1 MKRILAILLLT
12 VSIGIIGFAASKP
25 TIDGR
30 AIVAEEG
37 VLPKG
42 LFAKTVGYLPGDSVS
57 VTNPATGIT
66 INVLVL
72 GSIDPSNGVAIM
84 LSPEA
89 AEKLFIT
96 PGVNTQVKVTKR
108 TGSLDEVS
116 SGLALLQGEDIPDD
130 LKAEIEKQ
138 IAAMEEKNSTEPVDT
153 IPVEE
158 TFEET
163 RDEPAETVETVVSEK
178 TGAVVPAEPKDV
190 VPAEQNTIVPAE
202 TENTEPEEVT
212 ETEPAETAETVV
224 SEKTG
229 AVVPAEQNTIVPAEP
244 KDVVPAETE
253 NTEPEE
259 VTETEPAE
267 TAETV
272 VSEKT
277 GAAIPSE
284 TEVTE
289 PEEVTETEPAE
300 TTETIVSEKTG
311 AVVPA
316 EPKDVVP
323 AEPKDVVPAEQNT
336 IVPTEDLEEDSP
348 IEEVIVIQ
356 EDIGLYE
363 SKEIAKEPI
372 TPVKPTESEPEEEKV
387 IPAENTKEP
396 APIEEIVTE
405 DKTPAEK
412 DLAEESVKST
422 DTSLVD
428 PFAPI
433 ILVPAEERLPE
444 EKDTIDNDT
453 MVITPVPLS
462 TEEEVTVE
470 PVVPESTLV
479 MREDWNIVPTLSQLE
494 RGKYYVQFITL
505 AEEENILRIMAAY
518 SQKYPIVLVPLTNGS
533 AYQVMVGPLSVHEYG
548 MILARFK
555 ELGYKDAFAR
565 KIN

>member
-138 IAAMEEKNSTEPVDT
+138 IAAMEEKNSTEPVDI

-178 TGAVVPAEPKDV
+178 TGAAIPS
-190 VPAEQNTIVPAE
+190 E
-202 TENTEPEEVT
+202 TEVTEPEEVT

-229 AVVPAEQNTIVPAEP
+229 AVVPAEQNNI
-244 KDVVPAETE
+244 
-253 NTEPEE
+253 
-259 VTETEPAE
+259 
-267 TAETV
+267 
-272 VSEKT
+272 
-277 GAAIPSE
+277 
-284 TEVTE
+284 
-289 PEEVTETEPAE
+289 
-300 TTETIVSEKTG
+300 
-311 AVVPA
+311 
-316 EPKDVVP
+316 
-323 AEPKDVVPAEQNT
+323 VPAEQNT
-336 IVPTEDLEEDSP
+336 IVPTEPKDVVPTEDLEEDSP

-412 DLAEESVKST
+412 NLAEESVKST

-533 AYQVMVGPLSVHEYG
+533 AYQVMIGPLSVHEYG

>member
-96 PGVNTQVKVTKR
+96 PDVNTQVKVTKR

-138 IAAMEEKNSTEPVDT
+138 IAAMEEKNSTEPVDI

-178 TGAVVPAEPKDV
+178 TGAVVPAEQNNI
-190 VPAEQNTIVPAE
+190 VPAEQNTIVP
-202 TENTEPEEVT
+202 T
-212 ETEPAETAETVV
+212 
-224 SEKTG
+224 
-229 AVVPAEQNTIVPAEP
+229 EP
-244 KDVVPAETE
+244 KDV
-253 NTEPEE
+253 
-259 VTETEPAE
+259 
-267 TAETV
+267 
-272 VSEKT
+272 
-277 GAAIPSE
+277 
-284 TEVTE
+284 
-289 PEEVTETEPAE
+289 
-300 TTETIVSEKTG
+300 
-311 AVVPA
+311 
-316 EPKDVVP
+316 
-323 AEPKDVVPAEQNT
+323 
-336 IVPTEDLEEDSP
+336 VPTEDLEEDSP

-372 TPVKPTESEPEEEKV
+372 TPIKPTESEPEEEKV

-518 SQKYPIVLVPLTNGS
+518 SQKYPIVLVPLTNSS

>member
-178 TGAVVPAEPKDV
+178 TGAVVPAE
-190 VPAEQNTIVPAE
+190 QNTI
-202 TENTEPEEVT
+202 
-212 ETEPAETAETVV
+212 
-224 SEKTG
+224 
-229 AVVPAEQNTIVPAEP
+229 
-244 KDVVPAETE
+244 VPAETE

-300 TTETIVSEKTG
+300 TAETIVSEKTG

-316 EPKDVVP
+316 EQNTI
-323 AEPKDVVPAEQNT
+323 VPAEQNT
-336 IVPTEDLEEDSP
+336 IVLTEDLEEDSP

-533 AYQVMVGPLSVHEYG
+533 AYQVMIGPLSVHEYG

>member
-1 MKRILAILLLT
+1 MKRVLAILLLT
-12 VSIGIIGFAASKP
+12 VSIGMIGFAASKP

-116 SGLALLQGEDIPDD
+116 SGLALLQGEDIPED

-163 RDEPAETVETVVSEK
+163 RDEPAETAETVVSEK
-178 TGAVVPAEPKDV
+178 TGAVVPAEPENVVPAEQNTIVPAEPKDG

-229 AVVPAEQNTIVPAEP
+229 AVVPAEPKDVVSTEP
-244 KDVVPAETE
+244 KDVVPAE
-253 NTEPEE
+253 P
-259 VTETEPAE
+259 
-267 TAETV
+267 
-272 VSEKT
+272 KD
-277 GAAIPSE
+277 
-284 TEVTE
+284 
-289 PEEVTETEPAE
+289 
-300 TTETIVSEKTG
+300 
-311 AVVPA
+311 VVPA

-479 MREDWNIVPTLSQLE
+479 IREDWNIVPTLSQLE

>member
-12 VSIGIIGFAASKP
+12 VSIGVIGFATSKP

-163 RDEPAETVETVVSEK
+163 RDEPAET
-178 TGAVVPAEPKDV
+178 
-190 VPAEQNTIVPAE
+190 
-202 TENTEPEEVT
+202 
-212 ETEPAETAETVV
+212 
-224 SEKTG
+224 
-229 AVVPAEQNTIVPAEP
+229 
-244 KDVVPAETE
+244 
-253 NTEPEE
+253 
-259 VTETEPAE
+259 
-267 TAETV
+267 
-272 VSEKT
+272 
-277 GAAIPSE
+277 
-284 TEVTE
+284 
-289 PEEVTETEPAE
+289 
-300 TTETIVSEKTG
+300 TETIVSEKTG

-323 AEPKDVVPAEQNT
+323 AEPKDIVPAEPKDIVPAEQNT

-396 APIEEIVTE
+396 APVEEIVTE

>member
-138 IAAMEEKNSTEPVDT
+138 IAAMEEKNSTETVDT

-190 VPAEQNTIVPAE
+190 VPAEQNTIVP
-202 TENTEPEEVT
+202 TEP
-212 ETEPAETAETVV
+212 
-224 SEKTG
+224 KDG
-229 AVVPAEQNTIVPAEP
+229 VPAEQNTI
-244 KDVVPAETE
+244 VPAETE

-311 AVVPA
+311 A
-316 EPKDVVP
+316 VVP

>member
-12 VSIGIIGFAASKP
+12 VSIGMIGFATSKP

-138 IAAMEEKNSTEPVDT
+138 IAAMEEKNSTEPVDI

-163 RDEPAETVETVVSEK
+163 RDEPAETVE
-178 TGAVVPAEPKDV
+178 A
-190 VPAEQNTIVPAE
+190 
-202 TENTEPEEVT
+202 
-212 ETEPAETAETVV
+212 VV

-244 KDVVPAETE
+244 KDVVPAEPKDVVPAEQNTIVPAETE

-323 AEPKDVVPAEQNT
+323 AEPKDIVPAEQNT

>member
-12 VSIGIIGFAASKP
+12 VSIGVIGFATSKP

-163 RDEPAETVETVVSEK
+163 RDEPAETTETIVSEK
-178 TGAVVPAEPKDV
+178 TGAVVPAEPKDG
-190 VPAEQNTIVPAE
+190 VPAE

-229 AVVPAEQNTIVPAEP
+229 AVVPAE
-244 KDVVPAETE
+244 
-253 NTEPEE
+253 
-259 VTETEPAE
+259 
-267 TAETV
+267 
-272 VSEKT
+272 
-277 GAAIPSE
+277 
-284 TEVTE
+284 
-289 PEEVTETEPAE
+289 
-300 TTETIVSEKTG
+300 
-311 AVVPA
+311 
-316 EPKDVVP
+316 PKDVVP
-323 AEPKDVVPAEQNT
+323 AEPKDIVPAEPKDIVPAEQNT

-396 APIEEIVTE
+396 APVEEIVTE

>member
-12 VSIGIIGFAASKP
+12 VSIGVIGFATSKP

-190 VPAEQNTIVPAE
+190 VPAEPKDVVPAE
-202 TENTEPEEVT
+202 P
-212 ETEPAETAETVV
+212 
-224 SEKTG
+224 KD
-229 AVVPAEQNTIVPAEP
+229 VVPAEQNTIVPAEP

-311 AVVPA
+311 A
-316 EPKDVVP
+316 VVP

>member
-138 IAAMEEKNSTEPVDT
+138 IAAMEEKNSTETVDT

-212 ETEPAETAETVV
+212 ETEPAET
-224 SEKTG
+224 
-229 AVVPAEQNTIVPAEP
+229 
-244 KDVVPAETE
+244 
-253 NTEPEE
+253 
-259 VTETEPAE
+259 
-267 TAETV
+267 
-272 VSEKT
+272 
-277 GAAIPSE
+277 
-284 TEVTE
+284 
-289 PEEVTETEPAE
+289 
-300 TTETIVSEKTG
+300 TETIVSEKTG
-311 AVVPA
+311 AAVPAEPKDVVPA

>member
-12 VSIGIIGFAASKP
+12 VSIGMVGFATSKP

-202 TENTEPEEVT
+202 P
-212 ETEPAETAETVV
+212 
-224 SEKTG
+224 KD
-229 AVVPAEQNTIVPAEP
+229 VVPAEQNTI
-244 KDVVPAETE
+244 VPAETE

-300 TTETIVSEKTG
+300 TAETIVSEKTG

-316 EPKDVVP
+316 EQNTI
-323 AEPKDVVPAEQNT
+323 VPAEQNT
-336 IVPTEDLEEDSP
+336 IVLTEDLEEDSP

-533 AYQVMVGPLSVHEYG
+533 AYQVMIGPLSVHEYG

>member
-12 VSIGIIGFAASKP
+12 VSIGMIGFATSKP

-178 TGAVVPAEPKDV
+178 TGAVVPAE
-190 VPAEQNTIVPAE
+190 
-202 TENTEPEEVT
+202 
-212 ETEPAETAETVV
+212 
-224 SEKTG
+224 
-229 AVVPAEQNTIVPAEP
+229 
-244 KDVVPAETE
+244 
-253 NTEPEE
+253 
-259 VTETEPAE
+259 
-267 TAETV
+267 
-272 VSEKT
+272 
-277 GAAIPSE
+277 
-284 TEVTE
+284 
-289 PEEVTETEPAE
+289 
-300 TTETIVSEKTG
+300 
-311 AVVPA
+311 
-316 EPKDVVP
+316 
-323 AEPKDVVPAEQNT
+323 QNT

-462 TEEEVTVE
+462 TGEEVTVE

>member
-12 VSIGIIGFAASKP
+12 VSIGMIGFAASKP

-212 ETEPAETAETVV
+212 ETEPAETA
-224 SEKTG
+224 K
-229 AVVPAEQNTIVPAEP
+229 
-244 KDVVPAETE
+244 
-253 NTEPEE
+253 
-259 VTETEPAE
+259 
-267 TAETV
+267 TV

-300 TTETIVSEKTG
+300 TAGTVVSEKTG

-316 EPKDVVP
+316 EPKN
-323 AEPKDVVPAEQNT
+323 VVPAEQNT

-462 TEEEVTVE
+462 TEEEVTME

-479 MREDWNIVPTLSQLE
+479 IREDWNIVPTLSQLE

>member
-178 TGAVVPAEPKDV
+178 TGAVVPAEQNTIVPAEPKDVVPAEPKDV

-229 AVVPAEQNTIVPAEP
+229 AVVPAEP
-244 KDVVPAETE
+244 KDVVPAE
-253 NTEPEE
+253 P
-259 VTETEPAE
+259 
-267 TAETV
+267 
-272 VSEKT
+272 KD
-277 GAAIPSE
+277 
-284 TEVTE
+284 
-289 PEEVTETEPAE
+289 
-300 TTETIVSEKTG
+300 
-311 AVVPA
+311 VVPA

-494 RGKYYVQFITL
+494 RGKYYIQFITL

>member
-202 TENTEPEEVT
+202 P
-212 ETEPAETAETVV
+212 
-224 SEKTG
+224 KD
-229 AVVPAEQNTIVPAEP
+229 VVPAEQNTI
-244 KDVVPAETE
+244 VPAETE

-300 TTETIVSEKTG
+300 TAETIVSEKTG

-316 EPKDVVP
+316 EQNTI
-323 AEPKDVVPAEQNT
+323 VPAEQNT
-336 IVPTEDLEEDSP
+336 IVLTEDLEEDSP

-533 AYQVMVGPLSVHEYG
+533 AYQVMIGPLSVHEYG

>member
-138 IAAMEEKNSTEPVDT
+138 IAAMEEKNSTETVDT

-163 RDEPAETVETVVSEK
+163 RD
-178 TGAVVPAEPKDV
+178 
-190 VPAEQNTIVPAE
+190 
-202 TENTEPEEVT
+202 
-212 ETEPAETAETVV
+212 EPAETAETVV

-229 AVVPAEQNTIVPAEP
+229 AVVPAEQNTIVPAEPKDVVPAEP

-277 GAAIPSE
+277 GA
-284 TEVTE
+284 
-289 PEEVTETEPAE
+289 
-300 TTETIVSEKTG
+300 
-311 AVVPA
+311 VVPA

-323 AEPKDVVPAEQNT
+323 AEPKDVVPAEPKDIVPAEQNT

-494 RGKYYVQFITL
+494 RGKYYIQFITL

>member
-138 IAAMEEKNSTEPVDT
+138 IAAMEEKNSTETVDT

-163 RDEPAETVETVVSEK
+163 RDEPAETVETV
-178 TGAVVPAEPKDV
+178 
-190 VPAEQNTIVPAE
+190 
-202 TENTEPEEVT
+202 
-212 ETEPAETAETVV
+212 
-224 SEKTG
+224 
-229 AVVPAEQNTIVPAEP
+229 
-244 KDVVPAETE
+244 
-253 NTEPEE
+253 
-259 VTETEPAE
+259 
-267 TAETV
+267 
-272 VSEKT
+272 
-277 GAAIPSE
+277 
-284 TEVTE
+284 
-289 PEEVTETEPAE
+289 
-300 TTETIVSEKTG
+300 VSEKTG

-494 RGKYYVQFITL
+494 RGKYYIQFITL

>member
-190 VPAEQNTIVPAE
+190 VPAEQNTIVPA
-202 TENTEPEEVT
+202 
-212 ETEPAETAETVV
+212 A
-224 SEKTG
+224 
-229 AVVPAEQNTIVPAEP
+229 
-244 KDVVPAETE
+244 TE

-300 TTETIVSEKTG
+300 TAETIVSEKTG

-316 EPKDVVP
+316 EQNTI
-323 AEPKDVVPAEQNT
+323 VPAEQNT
-336 IVPTEDLEEDSP
+336 IVLTEDLEEDSP

-533 AYQVMVGPLSVHEYG
+533 AYQVMIGPLSVHEYG

>member
-178 TGAVVPAEPKDV
+178 TGAVVPAEQNTIVPAEPKDVVPAEPKDV

-229 AVVPAEQNTIVPAEP
+229 AVVPAEP
-244 KDVVPAETE
+244 KD
-253 NTEPEE
+253 
-259 VTETEPAE
+259 
-267 TAETV
+267 
-272 VSEKT
+272 
-277 GAAIPSE
+277 
-284 TEVTE
+284 
-289 PEEVTETEPAE
+289 
-300 TTETIVSEKTG
+300 
-311 AVVPA
+311 VVPA

>member
-163 RDEPAETVETVVSEK
+163 RDEPAETVEAVVSEK

-190 VPAEQNTIVPAE
+190 VPAEQNTI
-202 TENTEPEEVT
+202 
-212 ETEPAETAETVV
+212 
-224 SEKTG
+224 
-229 AVVPAEQNTIVPAEP
+229 
-244 KDVVPAETE
+244 
-253 NTEPEE
+253 
-259 VTETEPAE
+259 
-267 TAETV
+267 
-272 VSEKT
+272 
-277 GAAIPSE
+277 
-284 TEVTE
+284 
-289 PEEVTETEPAE
+289 
-300 TTETIVSEKTG
+300 
-311 AVVPA
+311 
-316 EPKDVVP
+316 
-323 AEPKDVVPAEQNT
+323 VPAEQNT

>member
-37 VLPKG
+37 VLPKE
-42 LFAKTVGYLPGDSVS
+42 LYAQAVRYLPGDSVS

-116 SGLALLQGEDIPDD
+116 SELALLQGEDIPED

-202 TENTEPEEVT
+202 P
-212 ETEPAETAETVV
+212 
-224 SEKTG
+224 KD
-229 AVVPAEQNTIVPAEP
+229 VVPAEQNTI
-244 KDVVPAETE
+244 VPAETE

-272 VSEKT
+272 VSEKN
-277 GAAIPSE
+277 GA
-284 TEVTE
+284 
-289 PEEVTETEPAE
+289 
-300 TTETIVSEKTG
+300 
-311 AVVPA
+311 
-316 EPKDVVP
+316 VVP

-336 IVPTEDLEEDSP
+336 IVLTEDLEEDSP

-533 AYQVMVGPLSVHEYG
+533 AYQVMIGPLSVHEYG

>member
-89 AEKLFIT
+89 AEKIFIT

-202 TENTEPEEVT
+202 P
-212 ETEPAETAETVV
+212 
-224 SEKTG
+224 KD
-229 AVVPAEQNTIVPAEP
+229 VVPAEQNTI
-244 KDVVPAETE
+244 VPAETE

-300 TTETIVSEKTG
+300 TAETIVSEKTG

-316 EPKDVVP
+316 EQNTI
-323 AEPKDVVPAEQNT
+323 VPAEQNT
-336 IVPTEDLEEDSP
+336 IVLTEDLEEDSP

-444 EKDTIDNDT
+444 EKDNIDNDT

-533 AYQVMVGPLSVHEYG
+533 AYQVMIGPLSVHEYG

>member
-12 VSIGIIGFAASKP
+12 VSIGMIGFATSKP

-190 VPAEQNTIVPAE
+190 VPAE
-202 TENTEPEEVT
+202 
-212 ETEPAETAETVV
+212 
-224 SEKTG
+224 
-229 AVVPAEQNTIVPAEP
+229 P

-323 AEPKDVVPAEQNT
+323 AEQNTIVPAEQNT

-396 APIEEIVTE
+396 DPIEEILTE

>member
-229 AVVPAEQNTIVPAEP
+229 A
-244 KDVVPAETE
+244 
-253 NTEPEE
+253 
-259 VTETEPAE
+259 
-267 TAETV
+267 
-272 VSEKT
+272 
-277 GAAIPSE
+277 AIPSE

-300 TTETIVSEKTG
+300 TAETIVSEKTG

-316 EPKDVVP
+316 EQNTI
-323 AEPKDVVPAEQNT
+323 VPAEQNT
-336 IVPTEDLEEDSP
+336 IVLTEDLEEDSP

-533 AYQVMVGPLSVHEYG
+533 AYQVMIGPLSVHEYG

>member
-1 MKRILAILLLT
+1 MKRVLAILLLT
-12 VSIGIIGFAASKP
+12 VSIGMIGFATSKP

-190 VPAEQNTIVPAE
+190 VPAEPKDVVPAEQNTIVPAE

-229 AVVPAEQNTIVPAEP
+229 AVVPAE
-244 KDVVPAETE
+244 
-253 NTEPEE
+253 
-259 VTETEPAE
+259 
-267 TAETV
+267 
-272 VSEKT
+272 
-277 GAAIPSE
+277 
-284 TEVTE
+284 
-289 PEEVTETEPAE
+289 
-300 TTETIVSEKTG
+300 
-311 AVVPA
+311 
-316 EPKDVVP
+316 PKDVVP
-323 AEPKDVVPAEQNT
+323 AEPKDIVPAEQNT

>member
-178 TGAVVPAEPKDV
+178 TGAAIPS
-190 VPAEQNTIVPAE
+190 E

-229 AVVPAEQNTIVPAEP
+229 AVVPAEQNNI
-244 KDVVPAETE
+244 
-253 NTEPEE
+253 
-259 VTETEPAE
+259 
-267 TAETV
+267 
-272 VSEKT
+272 
-277 GAAIPSE
+277 
-284 TEVTE
+284 
-289 PEEVTETEPAE
+289 
-300 TTETIVSEKTG
+300 
-311 AVVPA
+311 
-316 EPKDVVP
+316 
-323 AEPKDVVPAEQNT
+323 VPAEQNT
-336 IVPTEDLEEDSP
+336 IVPTEPKDVVPTEDLEEDSP

-372 TPVKPTESEPEEEKV
+372 TPIKPTESEPEEEKV

-533 AYQVMVGPLSVHEYG
+533 AYQVMIGPLSVHEYG

>member
-1 MKRILAILLLT
+1 MKRVLAILLLT
-12 VSIGIIGFAASKP
+12 VSIGMIGFAASKP

-116 SGLALLQGEDIPDD
+116 SGLALLQGEDIPED

-190 VPAEQNTIVPAE
+190 VPAEQNTIVP
-202 TENTEPEEVT
+202 TEP
-212 ETEPAETAETVV
+212 
-224 SEKTG
+224 KDG
-229 AVVPAEQNTIVPAEP
+229 VPAEQNTI
-244 KDVVPAETE
+244 VPAETE

-311 AVVPA
+311 A
-316 EPKDVVP
+316 VVP

>member
-1 MKRILAILLLT
+1 MKRVLAILLLT
-12 VSIGIIGFAASKP
+12 VSIGMIGFATSKP

-116 SGLALLQGEDIPDD
+116 SGLALLQGEDIPDN

-190 VPAEQNTIVPAE
+190 VPAEP
-202 TENTEPEEVT
+202 
-212 ETEPAETAETVV
+212 
-224 SEKTG
+224 KD
-229 AVVPAEQNTIVPAEP
+229 VVPAEQNTIVPAEP

-323 AEPKDVVPAEQNT
+323 AEQNTIVPAEQNT

-396 APIEEIVTE
+396 DPIEEILTE

>member
-12 VSIGIIGFAASKP
+12 VSIGMIGFATSKP

-229 AVVPAEQNTIVPAEP
+229 A
-244 KDVVPAETE
+244 
-253 NTEPEE
+253 
-259 VTETEPAE
+259 
-267 TAETV
+267 
-272 VSEKT
+272 
-277 GAAIPSE
+277 AIPSE

-311 AVVPA
+311 A
-316 EPKDVVP
+316 VVP

>member
-12 VSIGIIGFAASKP
+12 VSIGMVGFATSKP

-229 AVVPAEQNTIVPAEP
+229 A
-244 KDVVPAETE
+244 
-253 NTEPEE
+253 
-259 VTETEPAE
+259 
-267 TAETV
+267 
-272 VSEKT
+272 
-277 GAAIPSE
+277 AIPSE

-300 TTETIVSEKTG
+300 TAETIVSEKTG

-316 EPKDVVP
+316 EQNTI
-323 AEPKDVVPAEQNT
+323 VPAEQNT
-336 IVPTEDLEEDSP
+336 IVLTEDLEEDSP

-372 TPVKPTESEPEEEKV
+372 TPVKPTESEPEEEKI
-387 IPAENTKEP
+387 IPAENTKEL
-396 APIEEIVTE
+396 APVEEIVTE
-405 DKTPAEK
+405 DRTPTEK

-433 ILVPAEERLPE
+433 ILVPDEERLPE

-494 RGKYYVQFITL
+494 SGKYYVQFITL

-533 AYQVMVGPLSVHEYG
+533 AYQVMIGPLSVHEYG

>member
-12 VSIGIIGFAASKP
+12 VSIGMIGFATSKP

-202 TENTEPEEVT
+202 
-212 ETEPAETAETVV
+212 
-224 SEKTG
+224 
-229 AVVPAEQNTIVPAEP
+229 P
-244 KDVVPAETE
+244 KDGVPAETE

>member
-202 TENTEPEEVT
+202 
-212 ETEPAETAETVV
+212 
-224 SEKTG
+224 
-229 AVVPAEQNTIVPAEP
+229 QNTIVL
-244 KDVVPAETE
+244 
-253 NTEPEE
+253 
-259 VTETEPAE
+259 
-267 TAETV
+267 
-272 VSEKT
+272 
-277 GAAIPSE
+277 
-284 TEVTE
+284 
-289 PEEVTETEPAE
+289 
-300 TTETIVSEKTG
+300 
-311 AVVPA
+311 
-316 EPKDVVP
+316 
-323 AEPKDVVPAEQNT
+323 
-336 IVPTEDLEEDSP
+336 TEDLEEDSP

-533 AYQVMVGPLSVHEYG
+533 AYQVMIGPLSVHEYG

>member
-1 MKRILAILLLT
+1 MKRVLAILLLT
-12 VSIGIIGFAASKP
+12 VSIGMIGFAASKP

-57 VTNPATGIT
+57 ITNPATGIT

-178 TGAVVPAEPKDV
+178 TGAAIP
-190 VPAEQNTIVPAE
+190 
-202 TENTEPEEVT
+202 
-212 ETEPAETAETVV
+212 
-224 SEKTG
+224 S
-229 AVVPAEQNTIVPAEP
+229 
-244 KDVVPAETE
+244 ETE

-311 AVVPA
+311 A
-316 EPKDVVP
+316 VVP

>member
-1 MKRILAILLLT
+1 MKRVLAILLLT
-12 VSIGIIGFAASKP
+12 VSIGMIGFAASKP

-116 SGLALLQGEDIPDD
+116 SGLALLQGEDIPED

-202 TENTEPEEVT
+202 P
-212 ETEPAETAETVV
+212 
-224 SEKTG
+224 KD
-229 AVVPAEQNTIVPAEP
+229 VVPAEQNTIVPAE
-244 KDVVPAETE
+244 TE
-253 NTEPEE
+253 N
-259 VTETEPAE
+259 
-267 TAETV
+267 
-272 VSEKT
+272 
-277 GAAIPSE
+277 
-284 TEVTE
+284 TE

-311 AVVPA
+311 AAVPAEPKDVVPAEPKDVVPA

-494 RGKYYVQFITL
+494 RGKYYIQFITL

>member
-12 VSIGIIGFAASKP
+12 VSIGMIGFATSKP

-178 TGAVVPAEPKDV
+178 NGAV

-202 TENTEPEEVT
+202 P
-212 ETEPAETAETVV
+212 
-224 SEKTG
+224 KD
-229 AVVPAEQNTIVPAEP
+229 VVPAEQNTIVPAEP

-311 AVVPA
+311 A
-316 EPKDVVP
+316 VVP

>member
-1 MKRILAILLLT
+1 M
-12 VSIGIIGFAASKP
+12 
-25 TIDGR
+25 
-30 AIVAEEG
+30 
-37 VLPKG
+37 
-42 LFAKTVGYLPGDSVS
+42 
-57 VTNPATGIT
+57 
-66 INVLVL
+66 
-72 GSIDPSNGVAIM
+72 
-84 LSPEA
+84 
-89 AEKLFIT
+89 
-96 PGVNTQVKVTKR
+96 
-108 TGSLDEVS
+108 DEVS

-229 AVVPAEQNTIVPAEP
+229 A
-244 KDVVPAETE
+244 
-253 NTEPEE
+253 
-259 VTETEPAE
+259 
-267 TAETV
+267 
-272 VSEKT
+272 
-277 GAAIPSE
+277 AIPSE

-300 TTETIVSEKTG
+300 TAETIVSEKTG

-316 EPKDVVP
+316 EQNTI
-323 AEPKDVVPAEQNT
+323 VPAEQNT
-336 IVPTEDLEEDSP
+336 IVLTEDLEEDSP

-533 AYQVMVGPLSVHEYG
+533 AYQVMIGPLSVHEYG

>member
-12 VSIGIIGFAASKP
+12 VSIGMIGFATSKP

-178 TGAVVPAEPKDV
+178 TGAAIP
-190 VPAEQNTIVPAE
+190 
-202 TENTEPEEVT
+202 
-212 ETEPAETAETVV
+212 
-224 SEKTG
+224 S
-229 AVVPAEQNTIVPAEP
+229 
-244 KDVVPAETE
+244 ETE

-277 GAAIPSE
+277 GAA
-284 TEVTE
+284 V
-289 PEEVTETEPAE
+289 PAE
-300 TTETIVSEKTG
+300 PKDVVPAEPKDVVPAEQNTI
-311 AVVPA
+311 VPA

-494 RGKYYVQFITL
+494 RGKYYIQFITL

>member
-1 MKRILAILLLT
+1 MKRVLAILLLT
-12 VSIGIIGFAASKP
+12 VSIGMIGFAASKP

-116 SGLALLQGEDIPDD
+116 SGLALLQGEDIPED

-202 TENTEPEEVT
+202 P
-212 ETEPAETAETVV
+212 
-224 SEKTG
+224 KD
-229 AVVPAEQNTIVPAEP
+229 VVPAEQNTIVPAE
-244 KDVVPAETE
+244 TE
-253 NTEPEE
+253 N
-259 VTETEPAE
+259 
-267 TAETV
+267 
-272 VSEKT
+272 
-277 GAAIPSE
+277 
-284 TEVTE
+284 TE

-311 AVVPA
+311 AAVPAEPKDVVPA

-494 RGKYYVQFITL
+494 RGKYYIQFITL

>member
-178 TGAVVPAEPKDV
+178 TGAVVPAEQNTIVPAEPKDV
-190 VPAEQNTIVPAE
+190 VPAEP
-202 TENTEPEEVT
+202 
-212 ETEPAETAETVV
+212 
-224 SEKTG
+224 KD
-229 AVVPAEQNTIVPAEP
+229 VVPAEQNTIVPAEP

-277 GAAIPSE
+277 GA
-284 TEVTE
+284 V
-289 PEEVTETEPAE
+289 VPAE
-300 TTETIVSEKTG
+300 PKDVVPAEPKD
-311 AVVPA
+311 VVPA

-494 RGKYYVQFITL
+494 RGKYYIQFITL